1 MRRAGKSRRGRF
13 RRRPRHARFRRI
25 TTRPEIS
32 VLPPAQR
39 LRSSRRPDVSKRQ
52 GTAMKAIGIAAALS
66 ALPAVLTTATALAQ
80 ATYPAKPLRILV
92 GFVAGGPADIVARVV
107 GDKLTEAWGKP
118 VVIENVTGSGGNMAT
133 ERVAKTAPDGYTLLL
148 GTSGPFVIH
157 PSLYLKLPFDP
168 VKDFAPITQ
177 LCFTANVLVVN
188 NDVPAK
194 SVAELTALAR

>member
-13 RRRPRHARFRRI
+13 RRRPRHARLRRI

-52 GTAMKAIGIAAALS
+52 AMKAIGIVAALS
-66 ALPAVLTTATALAQ
+66 ALLTAGNAFAQ
-80 ATYPAKPLRILV
+80 ASYPDKPLRILV

-118 VVIENVTGSGGNMAT
+118 VVVENVTGSGGNMAT
-133 ERVAKTAPDGYTLLL
+133 ERVAKTAP
-148 GTSGPFVIH
+148 
-157 PSLYLKLPFDP
+157 
-168 VKDFAPITQ
+168 
-177 LCFTANVLVVN
+177 
-188 NDVPAK
+188 
-194 SVAELTALAR
+194 